1 VIQVLKNKN
10 QSMKNIATSIL
21 CLCSVVLF
29 AQQAEDFTLVNA
41 VDGKSVSLKNY
52 QSNPGVVIIFMM
64 NDCPFDD
71 YYSDRIND
79 LGSGKLPL
87 LLINSHPDQNVSL
100 ESMSKCASKR
110 TLNAPY
116 LADVDQK
123 VMQNLGAH
131 KSTEV
136 FLLKNNSGKFSV
148 FYHGAIDDNPQV
160 AADVKHAYLKEAIN
174 ALLSGQSYI
183 DTGVRPV
190 GCNIRKK

>member
-1 VIQVLKNKN
+1 
-10 QSMKNIATSIL
+10 MKNVAAL
-21 CLCSVVLF
+21 MMCLCSLTMF
-29 AQQAEDFTLVNA
+29 AQQANDFTLVNA

-52 QSNPGVVIIFMM
+52 QSSPGVVIIFMM

-71 YYSDRIND
+71 YYANRISDF
-79 LGSGKLPL
+79 GSGKLPL
-87 LLINSHPDQNVSL
+87 LLINSHPDQYVSL
-100 ESMSKCASKR
+100 ESMSKSASQR
-110 TLNAPY
+110 VLNAPY

-136 FLLKNNSGKFSV
+136 FLLKNIDGKFSV

-160 AADVKHAYLKEAIN
+160 AADVKHPYLKEAIN
-174 ALLSGQSYI
+174 ALLAGQAYVN
-183 DTGVRPV
+183 TEVRPV